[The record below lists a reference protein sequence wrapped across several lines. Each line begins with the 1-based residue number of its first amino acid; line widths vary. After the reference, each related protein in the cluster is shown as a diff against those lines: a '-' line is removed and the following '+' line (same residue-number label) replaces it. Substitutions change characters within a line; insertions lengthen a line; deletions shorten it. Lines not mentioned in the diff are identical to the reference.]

1 MAHVSRQYL
10 REKWKK
16 AKHDMEN
23 VLEIN
28 NEELPDGIPARD
40 VSRCIAN
47 IEEQFKAI
55 STELD
60 KYKY

>member
-16 AKHDMEN
+16 VKHDMEN

-28 NEELPDGIPARD
+28 NEELPDDIPARD
-40 VSRCIAN
+40 ISRCIAN
-47 IEEQFKAI
+47 IEEQFRTI

>member
-16 AKHDMEN
+16 AKHDMEK
-23 VLEIN
+23 VLDIE
-28 NEELPDGIPARD
+28 NEDLPDGISKQD
-40 VSRCIAN
+40 VSRCIVN

-55 STELD
+55 STELE